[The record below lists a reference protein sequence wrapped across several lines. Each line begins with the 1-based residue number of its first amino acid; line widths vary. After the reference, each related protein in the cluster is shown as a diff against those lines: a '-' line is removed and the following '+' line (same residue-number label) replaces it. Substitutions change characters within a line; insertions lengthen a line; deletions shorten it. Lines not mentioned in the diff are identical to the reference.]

1 MTELI
6 SKSKELLGF
15 TKTKK
20 RKPRHYEFATDPV
33 TGFRNNKGTY
43 NGPAKTRRTNSIST
57 PETCESHVES
67 DGGKFYYY

>member
-15 TKTKK
+15 TKKRK

-43 NGPAKTRRTNSIST
+43 TGQAKTRRRDNSST

-67 DGGKFYYY
+67 DGGKCHYY